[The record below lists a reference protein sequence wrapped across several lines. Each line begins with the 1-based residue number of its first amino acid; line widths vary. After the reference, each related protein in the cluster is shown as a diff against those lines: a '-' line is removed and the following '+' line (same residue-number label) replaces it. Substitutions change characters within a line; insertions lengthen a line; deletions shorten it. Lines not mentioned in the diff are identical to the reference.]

1 MSSLMSRRQDKSSFT
16 CRNAVKCKKL
26 SYISS
31 KSFARMMSCNLAWNT
46 NHYKHGALRFAW
58 ACDATDALE
67 LLPAYICGLSQNVHG
82 LVEEF
87 LLCVLQQFWDCS
99 LRNKIESRPK
109 AKNVIIFF
117 HSFTCSIPDYF
128 LYGGFY
134 YVSRI

>member
-1 MSSLMSRRQDKSSFT
+1 
-16 CRNAVKCKKL
+16 
-26 SYISS
+26 
-31 KSFARMMSCNLAWNT
+31 MSCNLAWNT

-99 LRNKIESRPK
+99 LGNKIASRPK
-109 AKNVIIFF
+109 AKGQKRHYIFPF
-117 HSFTCSIPDYF
+117 IHVFNS
-128 LYGGFY
+128 
-134 YVSRI
+134 